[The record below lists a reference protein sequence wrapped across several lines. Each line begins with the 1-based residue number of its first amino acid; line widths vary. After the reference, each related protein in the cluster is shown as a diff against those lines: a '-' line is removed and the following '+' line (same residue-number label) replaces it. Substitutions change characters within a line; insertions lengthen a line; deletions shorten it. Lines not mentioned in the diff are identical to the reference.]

1 MGPLLIDKVFE
12 LVFSHREVDQ
22 SHKVLLGLDHWDLLP
37 LGEGAG
43 HVGLLGFAI
52 VLEDGGKALPI
63 GAHYSGDG
71 KLCSCFHPVIFNLH
85 LCGKNECGLVNQQL
99 KMRFSG
105 RGFLQ
110 TKG

>member
-43 HVGLLGFAI
+43 HIGLLGLAI

-85 LCGKNECGLVNQQL
+85 LCGKMNVGLSISNLNEIFRQ
-99 KMRFSG
+99 RFSSSING
-105 RGFLQ
+105 
-110 TKG
+110 